1 MSCVAR
7 IIFIALGV
15 CLSTFSAAGEYFLE
29 GAQKKDLLFHGRMTG
44 HDGAL
49 YDVWVVP
56 GYVPP
61 MRNARKGWHQAGEE
75 FNAYGRV
82 EHYRKLRKT
91 SRAWM
96 RFARQ
101 DLLYE
106 FALKGT
112 SDAWSE
118 AMGTAQQR
126 MERRVFGWW
135 FAYPWALIEAS
146 TESVLRAGIGIPG
159 SVVTAA
165 SAITVVPAVY
175 LVAPATKSAGY
186 AVVQGAMLPLVAG
199 SWNTVVAPPLAL
211 AGQQPAAERADGF
224 WMKRMKDPAEDDIR
238 ARLVAWQEQW
248 RDDPALTAMREVQA
262 ASDKQHAE
270 KIAVLRAGIKA
281 EENAR
286 RNEADALEAERRRL
300 VAKKTIEQA
309 PALHD
314 ELVSHGYTA
323 ARLQSQRDVLQKT
336 LQEQGMNEAEAKH
349 MLDVLVGSDTLLSGQ
364 QRDADEKTDPLLQMR
379 DRYRVLR

>member
-1 MSCVAR
+1 
-7 IIFIALGV
+7 
-15 CLSTFSAAGEYFLE
+15 
-29 GAQKKDLLFHGRMTG
+29 
-44 HDGAL
+44 
-49 YDVWVVP
+49 
-56 GYVPP
+56 
-61 MRNARKGWHQAGEE
+61 
-75 FNAYGRV
+75 
-82 EHYRKLRKT
+82 
-91 SRAWM
+91 
-96 RFARQ
+96 
-101 DLLYE
+101 
-106 FALKGT
+106 
-112 SDAWSE
+112 
-118 AMGTAQQR
+118 MGTAQQR

-146 TESVLRAGIGIPG
+146 TESVLRTGIGIPG
-159 SVVTAA
+159 SAVTAA

-175 LVAPATKSAGY
+175 LLAPATKSAGY

-262 ASDKQHAE
+262 VSDKQHAE

-300 VAKKTIEQA
+300 VATKTIEQA

-323 ARLQSQRDVLQKT
+323 ARLQSQRDILQKT
-336 LQEQGMNEAEAKH
+336 LQEQGMNEVEAKH
-349 MLDVLVGSDTLLSGQ
+349 MLDVLVGIDTLLSGQ